1 MLDVITNSYETI
13 ASFKM
18 LSNQQLMD
26 SAFPLPAIFGLMAL
40 IEKKEIAIT
49 VTPLAVSSKENLAET
64 PGPSSLYTSGKMA
77 EVTACEFKE
86 KISDINC

>member
-26 SAFPLPAIFGLMAL
+26 SAFPLPAILGLMAL

-64 PGPSSLYTSGKMA
+64 PGPSSLYTGKMA
-77 EVTACEFKE
+77 EVTACEFKA